1 MSAPTLA
8 IGTILAGR
16 YTVHALLGRRQGRAT
31 YHCITAPNRHVAVK
45 LLDPELANGEAQA
58 ALAQAAAAA
67 SELPE
72 GAVLPVVDRGVD
84 PETGA
89 PFFVSPLSDHP
100 SLEAFV
106 SLCPLSL
113 QEMATM
119 ARSLARG
126 LDAAHRRGLAHLALR
141 PTNVFVGPPPVCWT
155 RVADFG
161 AGAVDRV
168 LGLGDERD
176 TVAFA
181 APELYVAAPTA
192 LTAEGAARADVFSAA
207 LLCFYAATGDT
218 YWKATRR
225 KGGAPASA
233 GLAPLV
239 QEANGV
245 RAPAS
250 VAARDIGATWSPS
263 LDAAF
268 ARALSSAPAAR
279 FGSVGELADALA
291 DALQLPARG
300 GAAGLADS
308 LVRGEPAPQTMRDDD
323 DDEPATRLAPPT
335 AAPRA
340 VAIAASELPSVAPP
354 PESIAPTGPRTTAT
368 HARPAGLGGTMILEA
383 GSDVSPPAKLVSKV
397 PPPAAVPAFG
407 PSAAPGP
414 LPPPHPSLR
423 PAAPVPESEAAAA
436 PSRSRAPLVV
446 GGVAMSVLALGA
458 ALFALR
464 GGAGGGGATSAP
476 TSRASPASSSSAA
489 PTTSP
494 EAAVRST
501 AARPGAT
508 AAPSAS
514 GTAAG
519 PPMASAS
526 PDADATAAPMASASA
541 APTASASAGPLDP
554 PPEGPIPTTYGLQPK
569 PKVEQLD
576 PPTTWYAELVV
587 SCEPKCDLV
596 LVQGGPTTNPEIP
609 KQLPPGVYTVTVR
622 QSGGIQSQ
630 GAVLRAATRT
640 TLTFDGRL
648 ALPEER

>member
-1 MSAPTLA
+1 MNAPTLA

-16 YTVHALLGRRQGRAT
+16 YTVHALLGRRAGRAT

-45 LLDPELANGEAQA
+45 LLDPALANGEAQA
-58 ALAQAAAAA
+58 ALAMAAAAA
-67 SELPE
+67 AELPE

-141 PTNVFVGPPPVCWT
+141 PTNIFVGPPPVCWT

-168 LGLGDERD
+168 LGLGEDRE
-176 TVAFA
+176 TLAFA
-181 APELYVAAPTA
+181 APELYAAPA
-192 LTAEGAARADVFSAA
+192 APLTADGAARADVFSAA

-233 GLAPLV
+233 GVLPLI
-239 QEANGV
+239 QEATGV

-250 VAARDIGATWSPS
+250 VAARDIGAAWNPA

-268 ARALSSAPAAR
+268 ARALSSAPSAR
-279 FGSVGELADALA
+279 FASIGELADALA
-291 DALQLPARG
+291 DALQLPRRG

-308 LVRGEPAPQTMRDDD
+308 LVRGEPAPRTMGGDDD
-323 DDEPATRLAPPT
+323 DDEPATRAFAVPPPRSLDAPE
-335 AAPRA
+335 AAPS
-340 VAIAASELPSVAPP
+340 IAPP
-354 PESIAPTGPRTTAT
+354 PESIAPTGPRTTAS
-368 HARPAGLGGTMILEA
+368 HARPGLGGTMILDA
-383 GSDVSPPAKLVSKV
+383 GPTTTPAPALVSRV

-414 LPPPHPSLR
+414 LPSPHPSGR
-423 PAAPVPESEAAAA
+423 PPAAAIEVDVATA
-436 PSRSRAPLVV
+436 PTRSRAPLVI
-446 GGVAMSVLALGA
+446 GGAVVAVLGIGIAFAALRGAGEPDGKLLGA
-458 ALFALR
+458 ATSSVTAPASTPPR
-464 GGAGGGGATSAP
+464 ASAP
-476 TSRASPASSSSAA
+476 AEAPSPAAASSSGPVAA
-489 PTTSP
+489 PPAKTT
-494 EAAVRST
+494 
-501 AARPGAT
+501 
-508 AAPSAS
+508 APDQ
-514 GTAAG
+514 AAG
-519 PPMASAS
+519 PE
-526 PDADATAAPMASASA
+526 APEASASA
-541 APTASASAGPLDP
+541 AASAGASPPASASPSDP

-569 PKVEQLD
+569 PRVEQLD
-576 PPTTWYAELVV
+576 PPTTWYAELIVH
-587 SCEPKCDLV
+587 CEPRCDLV
-596 LVQGGPTTNPEIP
+596 LVQGGPTSNPEIP
-609 KQLPPGVYTVTVR
+609 KQVPPGVYTVTVR
-622 QSGGIQSQ
+622 QSGGVQSQ
-630 GAVLRAATRT
+630 GTVLRAATRT

-648 ALPEER
+648 AIPEAR